1 MKTQI
6 EINDQLWNDLKAK
19 VNADGKTLREV
30 VPTVLEPALRAYVER
45 TTITPPP
52 PPSDTPQVIPEPKK
66 APPVPAVR
74 RCELCDMPSER
85 LFASG
90 PYKVCYSCWK
100 GALVNSNDRSSE
112 PSSSASGSS

>member
-6 EINDQLWNDLKAK
+6 EINDQLWNDFKAK

-52 PPSDTPQVIPEPKK
+52 PPPDAPQVIPEPKK
-66 APPVPAVR
+66 AIPETPVVR

-85 LFASG
+85 LFSSG
-90 PYKVCYSCWK
+90 PYKVCYNCWK
-100 GALVNSNDRSSE
+100 GTLTNPQPNTAQ
-112 PSSSASGSS
+112 